1 MTMTEPSFPV
11 QAISGVPVVITPE
24 EIDIT
29 NAGRL
34 RAALLRAAARP
45 GAILVVDMTRTWF
58 CDSAGLHALLGA
70 HKRAQAE
77 GRQVRLA
84 VTGPQIRRILA
95 LTALDRLLPVYTSL
109 DQALAHP
116 PADSPRSQPKN
127 RPDSKPL
134 DRMTRRPRRVQQFV
148 DGDVEDPVGVIADI
162 GQEAAARDADAV
174 RRATPLARELARVR
188 GPASAA
194 DG

>member
-1 MTMTEPSFPV
+1 VIKMTMTEPSFPV
-11 QAISGVPVVITPE
+11 QVISGVPVVITPQ

-34 RAALLRAAARP
+34 PAALLRAAARP
-45 GAILVVDMTRTWF
+45 GAILVADMTRTRF

-70 HKRAQAE
+70 HKRARAE

-116 PADSPRSQPKN
+116 PADSPP
-127 RPDSKPL
+127 RPAK
-134 DRMTRRPRRVQQFV
+134 
-148 DGDVEDPVGVIADI
+148 E
-162 GQEAAARDADAV
+162 
-174 RRATPLARELARVR
+174 
-188 GPASAA
+188 PA
-194 DG
+194 